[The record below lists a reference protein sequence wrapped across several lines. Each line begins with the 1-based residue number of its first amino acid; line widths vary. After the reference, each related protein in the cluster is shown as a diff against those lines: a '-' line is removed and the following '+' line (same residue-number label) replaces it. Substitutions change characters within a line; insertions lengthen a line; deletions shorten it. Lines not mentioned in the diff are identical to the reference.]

1 MMQVVLADDRKEIVQ
16 GIIASID
23 WAAKDMEVHGFYNG
37 ADALA
42 FCLEHTVDLVIT
54 DIRMP
59 IITGLELAES
69 LQTHR
74 KTTRVVL
81 LTSYEDFSYAREG
94 LRLGAVEYLTKP
106 VRIEAISNLLD
117 REYEIVSERK
127 KRQQDQAEEWQRY
140 QRSLPALRR
149 QWAEALP
156 QADPFSESDL
166 KKCLDEL
173 SVDLNPQRLLVVMVE
188 LVFGFGNPLPD
199 TSSLD
204 LERYAVENMGCEI
217 CAERYPCAC
226 FDLGGLRLAFILNY
240 PREERPL
247 AVTYHVGELFES
259 LAERC
264 SDILHISLAGGIG
277 SCAPHAEELQKSW
290 QDAQRALEQN
300 FFNSEAQIFSVFEL
314 PDDTGRWQEQY
325 PQALQDKT
333 IQLLRRRDL
342 LTARQTMDELFAQLS
357 ILSDAPPAKLRES
370 LLSFLLRIFHECSL
384 DQYLH
389 ISNVLE
395 QFQEKHTLQ
404 DIQEWFGCLTDYLQ
418 DQFGDA
424 SSQVVN
430 GVNKVKLYID
440 NHYAET
446 ITLKGMAALAFI
458 SPAYLSFSFK
468 EVLGINFNEYLTN
481 VRMEHAKEL
490 LSSRRYRVYEV
501 CELVGY
507 HDKKYFSDL
516 FKKHTG
522 VFPKEWR

>member
-1 MMQVVLADDRKEIVQ
+1 MQVVLVDDRKEIVQ

-23 WAAKDMEVHGFYNG
+23 WAAKDMDVHGFYNG

-42 FCLEHTVDLVIT
+42 FCLEHMVDLVIT

-59 IITGLELAES
+59 IISGLELAAS
-69 LQTHR
+69 LQTHS

-94 LRLGAVEYLTKP
+94 IRLGAVEYLTKP
-106 VRIEAISNLLD
+106 VRVEAISELLD
-117 REYEIVSERK
+117 REYEIASERK
-127 KRQQDQAEEWQRY
+127 KQQQDQTEEWRRY

-149 QWAEALP
+149 QWAEALQQTAP
-156 QADPFSESDL
+156 YTEIALEKCFCELKIDL
-166 KKCLDEL
+166 M
-173 SVDLNPQRLLVVMVE
+173 PQRLLVVMVE
-188 LVFGFGNPLPD
+188 LAFDSGDPLPD

-204 LERYAVENMGCEI
+204 LERYAVENIGCEV
-217 CAERYPCAC
+217 CAARYPCAC
-226 FDLGGLRLAFILNY
+226 FDLGCSRLAFLLNY
-240 PREERPL
+240 PEKERPL
-247 AVTYHVGELFES
+247 AVTYHVGELFET

-264 SDILHISLAGGIG
+264 LSILHISLAGGIG
-277 SCAPHAEELQKSW
+277 SCALHAEELQRSW

-300 FFNSEAQIFSVFEL
+300 FFHNKAQIFSVLEL
-314 PDDTGRWQEQY
+314 AEDTGKWQQQY
-325 PQALQDKT
+325 PWALQNET

-342 LTARQTMDELFAQLS
+342 PMARQAMDKLFAELS
-357 ILSDAPPAKLRES
+357 TLSDAPPARLREN
-370 LLSFLLRIFHECSL
+370 LLSYLLRIFHECGL

-389 ISNVLE
+389 ISNTLE
-395 QFQEKHTLQ
+395 QFQQKRTLR

-418 DQFGDA
+418 DRIGNA

-440 NHYAET
+440 NHYSES
-446 ITLKGMAALAFI
+446 ITLKGMATLAFI

-490 LSSRRYRVYEV
+490 LSSRSYRVYEV